1 MVNLLMNLHN
11 CRMFRIVF
19 FCILLSLPLQV
30 LGNDLFGFLLSQC
43 DLKLGAPIDHTE
55 GQLTIML
62 PNGKIESFP
71 SDQLTGIAHYILPES
86 AFDLSNVSEDS
97 LVFMKK
103 FEVKD
108 TDLIIKGFPYQF
120 IDGTI
125 FILDLKGSRRV
136 VGQDELGRVNSA
148 TLDGV
153 IKGSAKKLPKFSLP
167 SGVSE
172 CKENIGGQLPVRF
185 LADKIQVLETV
196 NSWEKGFRDLNDLAE
211 RSAFYPR
218 PFLFDRYD
226 RFGFIF
232 FRGDDPEINLLPFR
246 YSFSNGHDFRFQ
258 GQTSFGGGFDTIGP
272 RALPMNIL
280 ATDLKF
286 HFLHAS
292 FEGNITAMGVGSS
305 FYAKE
310 SKFDEYSE
318 KHSKEARGDV
328 IFNHLAL
335 IGFDWS
341 SWGLSFGPMF
351 PTFYVQ
357 AGKESREAKP
367 QKSVPVLRLTWT
379 GEQLKFKV
387 SGATGT
393 LNATN
398 NVTKKSTVIFGDA
411 GRDSSAD
418 SYKMNFKYLRS
429 GVEWDFNN
437 DTKLSSDIIWTKWD
451 YKESLAGNSL
461 TFESVQTSVV
471 GSIRKNFSQYV
482 SLGLFLLWM
491 KPEEKGK
498 YISENFTRNESNM
511 NFGGTFDFLF

>member
-1 MVNLLMNLHN
+1 
-11 CRMFRIVF
+11 MFQIIF
-19 FCILLSLPLQV
+19 FCILLSLPTQV
-30 LGNDLFGFLLSQC
+30 LGNDLFGFLLSPC
-43 DLKLGAPIDHTE
+43 DLKLGVPIDHTD
-55 GQLTIML
+55 GQLSIML
-62 PNGKIESFP
+62 PNGKTESFP
-71 SDQLTGIAHYILPES
+71 SDQLTGIAHYVLPES
-86 AFDLSNVSEDS
+86 VFDLSNVSPES
-97 LVFMKK
+97 LAFMKK
-103 FEVKD
+103 FEVED
-108 TDLIIKGFPYQF
+108 TDLSIKGFPYQF

-125 FILDLKGSRRV
+125 FILDLRGARRV
-136 VGQDELGRVNSA
+136 VGQDELGRVNTARLEGS
-148 TLDGV
+148 
-153 IKGSAKKLPKFSLP
+153 IKGPAKNIPKFSLP

-172 CKENIGGQLPVRF
+172 CKESTGGQLPVRF

-218 PFLFDRYD
+218 PFLFDPND
-226 RFGFIF
+226 RFGFFF
-232 FRGDDPEINLLPFR
+232 FRGDDPEVNLIPVR

-305 FYAKE
+305 FYEKE
-310 SKFDEYSE
+310 RKFYEYSE
-318 KHSKEARGDV
+318 RHPTEARGDV

-341 SWGLSFGPMF
+341 NWGLSFGPMF

-357 AGKESREAKP
+357 AGKESREAMP

-379 GEQLKFKV
+379 GEMLKFRI
-387 SGATGT
+387 SGATGS
-393 LNATN
+393 LNATSD
-398 NVTKKSTVIFGDA
+398 VTKKSTVIFGDA
-411 GRDSSAD
+411 DTVSSAD
-418 SYKMNFKYLRS
+418 SFKMNFKYLRT
-429 GVEWDFNN
+429 GVEWDYNN
-437 DTKLSSDIIWTKWD
+437 DTKLSSDIVWTKWD
-451 YKESLAGNSL
+451 YRERLAGNSL
-461 TFESVQTSVV
+461 SFESVQTSII

-482 SLGLFLLWM
+482 SLGLFLLWL

-498 YISENFTRNESNM
+498 YNSDEFTRDETNL

>member
-11 CRMFRIVF
+11 YPMLRIVF
-19 FCILLSLPLQV
+19 FCILLSVPFQV
-30 LGNDLFGFLLSQC
+30 LGNDLFGFLLSPC
-43 DLKLGAPIDHTE
+43 DLKLGVPIDHTE

-62 PNGKIESFP
+62 PNGKTESFP
-71 SDQLTGIAHYILPES
+71 SDQLTGIAHYILTES
-86 AFDLSNVSEDS
+86 VFDLSHVSSDA

-136 VGQDELGRVNSA
+136 VGQEELGRVNSA
-148 TLDGV
+148 TLDGS
-153 IKGSAKKLPKFSLP
+153 IKGHTKKIPKFSLP

-172 CKENIGGQLPVRF
+172 CKESTGGQLPVRF
-185 LADKIQVLETV
+185 LADKIQILETV

-232 FRGDDPEINLLPFR
+232 FRGDDPEINLLPVR
-246 YSFSNGHDFRFQ
+246 YSFSNGYDFRFQ

-272 RALPMNIL
+272 RPLPMNIL
-280 ATDLKF
+280 ATELKF

-292 FEGNITAMGVGSS
+292 FEGNLTAMGVGSS

-310 SKFDEYSE
+310 SKFQEYSE
-318 KHSKEARGDV
+318 KHPSEARGDV

-341 SWGLSFGPMF
+341 NWGVSFGPMF

-379 GEQLKFKV
+379 GERLKFKI

-393 LNATN
+393 LNATSDI
-398 NVTKKSTVIFGDA
+398 TKKSIVIFGDA
-411 GRDSSAD
+411 GTDSSAD

-429 GVEWDFNN
+429 GIEWDINN
-437 DTKLSSDIIWTKWD
+437 DTKLATDLIWTKWD
-451 YKESLAGNSL
+451 YKETLAGNPLSFKSL
-461 TFESVQTSVV
+461 QTSIV
-471 GSIRKNFSQYV
+471 GGIRKNFSQYV
-482 SLGLFLLWM
+482 SLGLFLIWM
-491 KPEEKGK
+491 KPDEKGK
-498 YISENFTRNESNM
+498 YISENFKRNESNM